1 MAPEGDHLMRCRICT
16 ATVTE
21 DEREAHVAECHEP
34 ALEER
39 RCIQEYEKEQ
49 ERRWREENER

>member
-1 MAPEGDHLMRCRICT
+1 MRCRICT